1 MAARYWRV
9 IGLRT
14 DGATGVA
21 ITQAALWG
29 ATGMIDAV
37 LSASHA
43 PASGSLAY
51 LTDGDL
57 ADTTTWGQAQVSA
70 PGFALVRDAGAA
82 VDAVNVRF
90 GSADDS
96 AQWVR
101 VYTLQSSSDRA
112 AWNTVGTYVMPW
124 PGARVLAPM
133 PSTGD
138 PLADKVV
145 ALLMFDGGTLADT
158 SPSGGRVDCV
168 RRRRGGFVGGA
179 WNSGALSL
187 NGSADCFISQPLSS
201 RWAFGSGDFC
211 VEPMCVGPAAIALWC
226 RCAMPQ
232 PSGGRM

>member
-70 PGFALVRDAGAA
+70 PGFALVWDAGAA

-96 AQWVR
+96 AVGGW
-101 VYTLQSSSDRA
+101 YTLQSQRPRGVEHGRHVRGPGRGFCPDAFDRRPAGRQGRRA
-112 AWNTVGTYVMPW
+112 AH
-124 PGARVLAPM
+124 
-133 PSTGD
+133 
-138 PLADKVV
+138 
-145 ALLMFDGGTLADT
+145 
-158 SPSGGRVDCV
+158 V
-168 RRRRGGFVGGA
+168 RRRDFGGHVARGRG
-179 WNSGALSL
+179 L
-187 NGSADCFISQPLSS
+187 
-201 RWAFGSGDFC
+201 R
-211 VEPMCVGPAAIALWC
+211 PAAPRWF
-226 RCAMPQ
+226 RR
-232 PSGGRM
+232 GH